1 MNKVTGFTALLMA
14 TVALAACG
22 SQADNQVAGNDAPIE
37 ANMAEGNSMQM
48 SGPFGEAE
56 MRMDEQMMAAVGS
69 DVGQNWLKKMI
80 VHHQGAID
88 MSRIVLDQN
97 PSTDA
102 AKMAQETI
110 TKQGKEIEDL
120 QKLVQNGAPDQRSA
134 ELYRPAMMDM
144 HQKMMAASGADLS
157 QTYLRK
163 MLEHHKGAVAMSDV
177 ALANGVTG
185 TLRSQIQKTRA
196 DQQKEI
202 AMVEAML
209 RGEPMQSAMQQS
221 GAKTAE
227 QAKAEPA
234 PTPAEAVKAAPKAQ
248 PKTTSTARPAEPK
261 AAATPPAK
269 AEPAPAASTCAPEH
283 RAAGH
288 C

>member
-1 MNKVTGFTALLMA
+1 MNKVTKFTALLMA
-14 TVALAACG
+14 TAALAACG
-22 SQADNQVAGNDAPIE
+22 SQADNQVAANETAMD
-37 ANMAEGNSMQM
+37 ANMATGNSMQM
-48 SGPFGEAE
+48 SGPFAEAE

-97 PSTDA
+97 PTADV
-102 AKMAQETI
+102 AKMARETI
-110 TKQGKEIEDL
+110 AKQGKEIEDL
-120 QKLVQNGAPDQRSA
+120 QKLVQEGAPDQRSA

-144 HQKMMAASGADLS
+144 HQKMMAASGSDVS
-157 QTYLRK
+157 QTYMRK

-221 GAKTAE
+221 GAKTAA

-234 PTPAEAVKAAPKAQ
+234 PADTAKAEPKDKPKA
-248 PKTTSTARPAEPK
+248 TSAARPAEPK
-261 AAATPPAK
+261 ASAAPPAK
-269 AEPAPAASTCAPEH
+269 AEPAPAAPTCAPEH

>member
-1 MNKVTGFTALLMA
+1 MNKVTKFTALLMA
-14 TVALAACG
+14 TAALAACG
-22 SQADNQVAGNDAPIE
+22 SQADNQVAANETAMD
-37 ANMAEGNSMQM
+37 ANMAAGNSMQM
-48 SGPFGEAE
+48 SGPFAEAE

-69 DVGQNWLKKMI
+69 NVGQNWLKKMI

-97 PSTDA
+97 PSADV
-102 AKMAQETI
+102 AKMARETI
-110 TKQGKEIEDL
+110 AKQGKEIEDL
-120 QKLVQNGAPDQRSA
+120 QKLVQEGAPDQRSA

-144 HQKMMAASGADLS
+144 HQKMMAASGSDVS
-157 QTYLRK
+157 QTYMRK

-221 GAKTAE
+221 GAKTAA

-234 PTPAEAVKAAPKAQ
+234 PADTDKAEPKDKPKA
-248 PKTTSTARPAEPK
+248 TSAARPAEPK
-261 AAATPPAK
+261 ARAAPPAK

>member
-1 MNKVTGFTALLMA
+1 MNKMTTFTALLMA
-14 TVALAACG
+14 TAALAACG
-22 SQADNQVAGNDAPIE
+22 SQADNQVVANEPAMD
-37 ANMAEGNSMQM
+37 ANMAAGNSMQM
-48 SGPFGEAE
+48 SGPFAEAE

-97 PSTDA
+97 PTADV
-102 AKMAQETI
+102 AKMARETI
-110 TKQGKEIEDL
+110 AKQGKEIEDL
-120 QKLVQNGAPDQRSA
+120 QKLVQEGAPDQRSA

-144 HQKMMAASGADLS
+144 HQKMMAASGADVS
-157 QTYLRK
+157 QTYMRK

-221 GAKTAE
+221 GAKTAA

-234 PTPAEAVKAAPKAQ
+234 PADTAKAEPKDKPKA
-248 PKTTSTARPAEPK
+248 TSAARPAEPK
-261 AAATPPAK
+261 ASATPPAK
-269 AEPAPAASTCAPEH
+269 AEPAPAAPTCAPEH

>member
-1 MNKVTGFTALLMA
+1 MNKMTTFTALLMA
-14 TVALAACG
+14 TAALAACG
-22 SQADNQVAGNDAPIE
+22 SQADNQVVANEPAMD
-37 ANMAEGNSMQM
+37 ANMAAGNSMQM
-48 SGPFGEAE
+48 SGPFAEAE

-97 PSTDA
+97 PTADV
-102 AKMAQETI
+102 AKMARETI
-110 TKQGKEIEDL
+110 AKQGKEIEDL
-120 QKLVQNGAPDQRSA
+120 KKLVQEGAPDQRSA

-144 HQKMMAASGADLS
+144 HQKMMAASGSDVS
-157 QTYLRK
+157 QTYMRK

-221 GAKTAE
+221 GAKTAA

-234 PTPAEAVKAAPKAQ
+234 PADTAKAEPKDKPKA
-248 PKTTSTARPAEPK
+248 TSAARPAEPK
-261 AAATPPAK
+261 ASAAPPAK
-269 AEPAPAASTCAPEH
+269 AEPAPAASTFAPEH

>member
-1 MNKVTGFTALLMA
+1 MNKMTTFTALLMA
-14 TVALAACG
+14 TAALAACG
-22 SQADNQVAGNDAPIE
+22 SQADNQVAANEPAMD
-37 ANMAEGNSMQM
+37 ANMAAGNSMQM
-48 SGPFGEAE
+48 SGPFAEAE

-97 PSTDA
+97 PTADV
-102 AKMAQETI
+102 AKMARETI
-110 TKQGKEIEDL
+110 AKQGKEIEDL
-120 QKLVQNGAPDQRSA
+120 QKLVQEGAPDQRSA

-144 HQKMMAASGADLS
+144 HQKMMAASGADIS
-157 QTYLRK
+157 QTYMRK

-221 GAKTAE
+221 GAKTAA

-234 PTPAEAVKAAPKAQ
+234 PADTAKAEPKAQ
-248 PKTTSTARPAEPK
+248 PKATSAARPAEPK
-261 AAATPPAK
+261 ASAAPPAK

>member
-1 MNKVTGFTALLMA
+1 MNKVTKFTALLMA
-14 TVALAACG
+14 TAALAACG
-22 SQADNQVAGNDAPIE
+22 SQADNQVAANETAMD
-37 ANMAEGNSMQM
+37 ANMATGNSMQM
-48 SGPFGEAE
+48 SGPFAEAE

-97 PSTDA
+97 PTADV
-102 AKMAQETI
+102 AKMARETI
-110 TKQGKEIEDL
+110 AKQGKEIEDL
-120 QKLVQNGAPDQRSA
+120 QKLVQEGAPDQRSA

-144 HQKMMAASGADLS
+144 HQKMMAASGSDVS
-157 QTYLRK
+157 QTYMRK

-221 GAKTAE
+221 GAKTAA

-234 PTPAEAVKAAPKAQ
+234 PADTAKAEPKDKPKA
-248 PKTTSTARPAEPK
+248 TSAARPAEPK
-261 AAATPPAK
+261 ASAAPPAK

>member
-1 MNKVTGFTALLMA
+1 MNKVTKFTALLMA
-14 TVALAACG
+14 TAALAACG
-22 SQADNQVAGNDAPIE
+22 SQADNQVAANETAMD
-37 ANMAEGNSMQM
+37 ANMATGNSMQM
-48 SGPFGEAE
+48 SGPFAEAE

-97 PSTDA
+97 PTADV
-102 AKMAQETI
+102 AKMARETI
-110 TKQGKEIEDL
+110 AKQGKEIEDL
-120 QKLVQNGAPDQRSA
+120 QKLVQEGAPDQRSA

-144 HQKMMAASGADLS
+144 HQKMMAASGSDVS
-157 QTYLRK
+157 QTYMRK

-185 TLRSQIQKTRA
+185 TLRSQIQKTRS

-202 AMVEAML
+202 AMAEAML

-221 GAKTAE
+221 GAKTAA

-234 PTPAEAVKAAPKAQ
+234 PADTAKAEPKDKPKA
-248 PKTTSTARPAEPK
+248 TSAARPAEPK
-261 AAATPPAK
+261 ASAAPPAK
-269 AEPAPAASTCAPEH
+269 AEPAPAAPTCAPEH

>member
-1 MNKVTGFTALLMA
+1 MNKMTTFTALLMA
-14 TVALAACG
+14 TAALAACG
-22 SQADNQVAGNDAPIE
+22 SQADNQVAANEPAMD
-37 ANMAEGNSMQM
+37 ANMAAGNSMQM
-48 SGPFGEAE
+48 SGPFAEAE

-97 PSTDA
+97 PTADV
-102 AKMAQETI
+102 AKMARETI
-110 TKQGKEIEDL
+110 AKQGKEIEDL
-120 QKLVQNGAPDQRSA
+120 QKLVQEGAPDQRSA

-144 HQKMMAASGADLS
+144 HQKMMAASGADVS
-157 QTYLRK
+157 QTYMRK

-221 GAKTAE
+221 GAKTAA

-234 PTPAEAVKAAPKAQ
+234 PADTAKAEPKDKPKA
-248 PKTTSTARPAEPK
+248 TSAARPAEPK
-261 AAATPPAK
+261 ASAAPPAK

>member
-1 MNKVTGFTALLMA
+1 MNKVTKFTALLMA
-14 TVALAACG
+14 TAWLAACG
-22 SQADNQVAGNDAPIE
+22 SQADNQVAANEPAMD
-37 ANMAEGNSMQM
+37 ANMAAGNSMQM
-48 SGPFGEAE
+48 SGPFAEAE

-69 DVGQNWLKKMI
+69 DLGQNWLKKMI

-97 PSTDA
+97 PTADV
-102 AKMAQETI
+102 AKMARETI
-110 TKQGKEIEDL
+110 AKQGKEIEDL
-120 QKLVQNGAPDQRSA
+120 QKLVQEGAPDQRSA

-144 HQKMMAASGADLS
+144 HQKMMAASGSDVS
-157 QTYLRK
+157 QTYMRK

-209 RGEPMQSAMQQS
+209 RGESMQSAMQQS

-234 PTPAEAVKAAPKAQ
+234 PADTAKTEAKAQ
-248 PKTTSTARPAEPK
+248 PKATPAARPAEPK
-261 AAATPPAK
+261 ASATPPAK
-269 AEPAPAASTCAPEH
+269 AEPAPAAPTCAPEH